1 MEVARNPF
9 CSPWPHPWRP
19 PPAGWAIRRGDHG
32 TDQEEGQAEVES
44 ARPASEPSGPGLPRN
59 PRREVVNSDEPR
71 LKTLAAC
78 SLSRLLGPPRPWSR
92 FSGSSRLSLSL
103 LPTLPKVEKEPAS
116 RTSCAK
122 SFCLIMFVSEE

>member
-19 PPAGWAIRRGDHG
+19 PPAGWAVRRGDHG

-59 PRREVVNSDEPR
+59 PRREVVNSDERR

-78 SLSRLLGPPRPWSR
+78 SPVAPAGSATTLEQVLWLITALSVAPPHTSKSGERTGFENLVCQELLFNNVCP
-92 FSGSSRLSLSL
+92 
-103 LPTLPKVEKEPAS
+103 
-116 RTSCAK
+116 
-122 SFCLIMFVSEE
+122 